1 MNTARELLDYFKA
14 SGYTLRAKEGGKLGV
29 RPPPPSDL
37 LEELKA
43 HKAELLTLLSASPA
57 NDANPS
63 HSGGGM
69 TVTDRQRAF
78 LGREPLVTEEDLHQI
93 QRQLLR
99 HLTDCR
105 DCAIEEHLYC
115 HQAERTGNGYAAYLT
130 EFPDAE
136 QRHADYV
143 AVVIQARI
151 RGLQAGFTALDALTR
166 LERDTGRETPRSPL
180 YGIDNRPAELAFVNH
195 FTACSYCFPR
205 SGKYCGEGRELHE
218 LAMMET
224 LQ

>member
-43 HKAELLTLLSASPA
+43 HKAELLALLSASPA
-57 NDANPS
+57 NDPAPS
-63 HSGGGM
+63 RGE
-69 TVTDRQRAF
+69 VQPRP
-78 LGREPLVTEEDLHQI
+78 PLVSLEDLHQI
-93 QRQLLR
+93 QRHLLR

-115 HQAERTGNGYAAYLT
+115 HQAERTGSGYAAYLT

-151 RGLQAGFTALDALTR
+151 RGLQAGFTALDALAHQR
-166 LERDTGRETPRSPL
+166 EETGRETAGRPV
-180 YGIDNRPAELAFVNH
+180 YGIDARPTELAFVNH
-195 FTACSYCFPR
+195 FTGCTFCYPR
-205 SGKYCGEGRELHE
+205 SGKYCEEGRELHR

>member
-78 LGREPLVTEEDLHQI
+78 LGRDPLVTEEDLHQI

-115 HQAERTGNGYAAYLT
+115 HQAERAGNGYAAYLT

-151 RGLQAGFTALDALTR
+151 RGLQAGFTALEALTR
-166 LERDTGRETPRSPL
+166 HDRDTSRETACRPV

-195 FTACSYCFPR
+195 FTTCAYCFPR